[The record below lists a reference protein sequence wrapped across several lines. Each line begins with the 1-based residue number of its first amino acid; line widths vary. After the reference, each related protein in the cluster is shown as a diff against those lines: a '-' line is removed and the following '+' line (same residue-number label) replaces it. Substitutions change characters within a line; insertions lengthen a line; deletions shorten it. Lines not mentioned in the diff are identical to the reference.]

1 MYQVGEGAFQIKHG
15 CALFHHINNYF
26 TTGGLFFRREREFC
40 GVRIGRVEVEGDGT
54 DIFSVAR
61 CDTDVLNRVLVYL
74 INRHIEADVIRGR
87 VADILHDGVVGVAA
101 DDVVVLAVTVK
112 TQKYQVCFRQIN
124 GKGTVGN
131 NVDNQKSHCLGFYH
145 KVAQGTIAVLPK
157 KGLPATEEQNAY
169 TQVVELLHFFTNLLI
184 WVNHGSDVV
193 DGAVFAVQVT
203 LVRNDDSAKD
213 GVFFAE

>member
-15 CALFHHINNYF
+15 CALLHHINNYF

-54 DIFSVAR
+54 DILCVAR

-87 VADILHDGVVGVAA
+87 VADVLHDGVVGVAA

-131 NVDNQKSHCLGFYH
+131 DVNNQKSHCLGFDYE
-145 KVAQGTIAVLPK
+145 VAQGTIAILPK
-157 KGLPATEEQNAY
+157 KRFTAAEEQDAY
-169 TQVVELLHFFTNLLI
+169 THVVELLHFTTNLFI
-184 WVNHGSDVV
+184 GVNDSGDVV
-193 DGAVFAVQVT
+193 DGAVFAMQVA
-203 LVRNDDSAKD
+203 LVRNDDRTED
-213 GVFFAE
+213 GVFFSE